1 MVEKK
6 CSCQGICVTSPAT
19 NSKLSKSTLLRRAW
33 RIISSEMSIP
43 TTRPSGTNFAKRR
56 DSHPAPQPTS
66 RTLSV
71 GASCIFSSTGSVMG
85 RWSCSI
91 PSPRPASAQRLN
103 SSRSVSSDGDFV
115 TGLLREGVRYT
126 ALPHAL
132 QKRAPGNESAPHWLQ
147 KRPAL
152 TGTILTG
159 TYLSPEQAQINAIN
173 QPMTVQPKSK
183 FTMKMPTESELCRPI
198 MAGRKYRSAE
208 SIINVQDSPL
218 SASAQLTETPLLAL
232 P

>member
-1 MVEKK
+1 
-6 CSCQGICVTSPAT
+6 
-19 NSKLSKSTLLRRAW
+19 
-33 RIISSEMSIP
+33 
-43 TTRPSGTNFAKRR
+43 
-56 DSHPAPQPTS
+56 
-66 RTLSV
+66 
-71 GASCIFSSTGSVMG
+71 
-85 RWSCSI
+85 
-91 PSPRPASAQRLN
+91 LN

-115 TGLLREGVRYT
+115 TGLLREAACYT

-132 QKRAPGNESAPHWLQ
+132 QKRAPESESAPHWLQ

-198 MAGRKYRSAE
+198 MVERKYRSAE
-208 SIINVQDSPL
+208 RTRKVMFSPL